1 MGSNPDLLLAIP
13 ATNFTTHDGARS
25 WNKIGVRKQIA
36 CATATAAIAL
46 AMLLLAKSAVVNSHA
61 DAVRPAVGLAA
72 QVMANPYLPI
82 QVLEEAY

>member
-1 MGSNPDLLLAIP
+1 MASNPDLLLTVP
-13 ATNFTTHDGARS
+13 AAHFTTRNGGRS

-46 AMLLLAKSAVVNSHA
+46 AMLLWAKSAVVNSHA
-61 DAVRPAVGLAA
+61 DAVRLAVGLAA